1 MANTV
6 VWPLIPDL
14 KQPPRE
20 HNTYSTEETPFSNIE
35 EQYHMIATR
44 RNQQPTKFKKALCE
58 KKTHKENFLA
68 QLLMM
73 VIYACKEFYYFRL
86 TENLV

>member
-1 MANTV
+1 MV
-6 VWPLIPDL
+6 RPLIPDL

-20 HNTYSTEETPFSNIE
+20 HNTYSTGETHIFSNIE

-58 KKTHKENFLA
+58 EKIQKKKNKEKKRKKT
-68 QLLMM
+68 
-73 VIYACKEFYYFRL
+73 C
-86 TENLV
+86 